1 MYSDK
6 KNILQLVALLI
17 EHGVSNIVLCPGKP
31 ELSDCAHIG
40 KPFVLQLPFRDG

>member
-17 EHGVSNIVLCPGKP
+17 EHGVSNIVLCPGLCTHWQTIRSSIAIP
-31 ELSDCAHIG
+31 
-40 KPFVLQLPFRDG
+40 

>member
-17 EHGVSNIVLCPGKP
+17 EHGVSNIAMSGEP

>member
-17 EHGVSNIVLCPGKP
+17 EHGVTVRTDTP
-31 ELSDCAHIG
+31 EHFMDDLKKYGYITG
-40 KPFVLQLPFRDG
+40 

>member
-17 EHGVSNIVLCPGKP
+17 EHGVSNNRAMSGEP

>member
-17 EHGVSNIVLCPGKP
+17 EHGVSNIVLCPGSRNSP
-31 ELSDCAHIG
+31 IVHT
-40 KPFVLQLPFRDG
+40 